1 MSSTIEANKEVGPL
15 EAAPTESLVR
25 VEGLSSDG
33 KGIERFSE
41 V

>member
-1 MSSTIEANKEVGPL
+1 MFLIIEANKEVGFL
-15 EAAPTESLVR
+15 EVVLIESLVR

-33 KGIERFSE
+33 KGIERLFE